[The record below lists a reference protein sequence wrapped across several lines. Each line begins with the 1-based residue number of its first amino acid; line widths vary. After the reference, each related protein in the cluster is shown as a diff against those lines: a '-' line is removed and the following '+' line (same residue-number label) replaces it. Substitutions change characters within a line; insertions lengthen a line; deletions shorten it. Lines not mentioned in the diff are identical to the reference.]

1 MADNVAE
8 YGFRFHRGGNG
19 VDFPKGVEM
28 FVADAV
34 DSEDDAAANCD
45 IRPGDPVKLVSDG
58 TVNLAKTT
66 EKVYGI
72 VQAVL
77 GVYDSTNGTYGVSNR
92 IPNGATGGGILDRRT
107 RVLVVPAKG
116 VVWEIDVNDAVTATT
131 EAAYQ
136 AFCGENAEHVCVR
149 ALSNGNYAAFP
160 KLAIAGRAVTA
171 GLGWRIVGISKTQK
185 NKDFSGA
192 NVKLLVMVNDS
203 NEAGSAATNEVGV

>member
-1 MADNVAE
+1 MADNVAL
-8 YGFRFHRGGNG
+8 YGFRWVGSTGRGSPVGIPMYA
-19 VDFPKGVEM
+19 V
-28 FVADAV
+28 DAV

-66 EKVYGI
+66 EKVWGV

-77 GVYDSTNGTYGVSNR
+77 GVYDSVNQTYGPSDRV
-92 IPNGATGGGILDRRT
+92 PNGATGGGILDRRT
-107 RVLVVPAKG
+107 LLSVIPAKG
-116 VVWEIDVNDAVTATT
+116 NIFEVDVDDAVSATT

-136 AFCGENAEHVCVR
+136 AFCGENVEHVCVR
-149 ALSNGNYAAFP
+149 ALNKGSFAAFP
-160 KLAIAGRAVTA
+160 KIDISGHAVTA
-171 GLGWRIVGISKTQK
+171 GLGWRILRVSKTQH

-203 NEAGSAATNEVGV
+203 NEASSPATNEVGV

>member
-1 MADNVAE
+1 MADNVAM
-8 YGFRFHRGGNG
+8 YGFRWVGGK
-19 VDFPKGVEM
+19 DSCPHQREM

-45 IRPGDPVKLVSDG
+45 IRRGDPVKLVSDG

-72 VQAVL
+72 VAEVL
-77 GVYDSTNGTYGVSNR
+77 GVYDSANGTYGPSNR
-92 IPNGATGGGILDRRT
+92 VPNGATGGGILDRRT
-107 RVLVVPAKG
+107 RVSVIPAKG
-116 VVWEIDVNDAVTATT
+116 EIFEVDVDDAVTATT

-136 AFCGENAEHVCVR
+136 AFVNENVEHVCVR

-160 KLAIAGRAVTA
+160 KIDISGHATTA
-171 GLGWRIVGISKTQK
+171 GLGWRIVGLSKSLQ

-192 NVKLLVMVNDS
+192 NVKILVTVNDS
-203 NEAGSAATNEVGV
+203 SEASSPATNEVGV